1 VPVLALAVRSLLN
14 RRVTALL
21 IVLSIGLSVMLLLGV
36 ERLRTQARA
45 GFADT
50 ISGTD
55 LVVGART
62 GPTALLLHS
71 VFRIGHAT
79 ANVSW
84 TSYQDIARHPRV
96 RWTIPLSLGDSHR
109 GFAVLGT
116 SPEYFRHYR
125 YGRARGLDFSAGRVF
140 EDVYDTVLGADVAR
154 ELAYRLGEPIV
165 VAHGAVDAGT
175 ALHDDKPFRVVGI
188 LRRTGTPVDRTV
200 HVTLAG
206 LEAIHL
212 DWQAGMRD
220 PGAAVSAAE
229 ARARDLTPR
238 SITAFLVGL
247 DSRTAVF
254 HVQRFVNDYRKEPL
268 LAILPGVAL
277 QELWDAIGVAEQA
290 LLAVSALVALVG
302 LSGMV
307 TALLTGLNERR
318 REMAVLRSVGARP
331 RHVLALIVGEAT
343 ALATLGIVLGVA
355 CLYMGLVAARAFIQT
370 RLGLAIDIG
379 LPSRY
384 EWLLLLAVLVAGVV
398 AGLWPALRA
407 YRYALAD
414 GLTVHV

>member
-1 VPVLALAVRSLLN
+1 MPILALAVKSVLN
-14 RRVTALL
+14 RRLTAVLM
-21 IVLSIGLSVMLLLGV
+21 IVSISLSVMLLLGV

-45 GFADT
+45 GFAKT

-62 GPTALLLHS
+62 GATALLLHS
-71 VFRIGHAT
+71 VFRIGYA
-79 ANVSW
+79 ANNVSW
-84 TSYQDIARHPRV
+84 ASFQEIAQHPRV

-116 SPEYFRHYR
+116 SPDYFRHYH
-125 YGRARGLDFSAGRVF
+125 YGRNRTLEFAAGTVF
-140 EDVYDTVLGADVAR
+140 HDVYDAVLGADVAR
-154 ELAYRLGEPIV
+154 ELDLRLADPLV
-165 VAHGAVDAGT
+165 VAHGAADTDFTQHA
-175 ALHDDKPFRVVGI
+175 DKPFRVVGI
-188 LRRTGTPVDRTV
+188 LRKTGTPVDRSV

-212 DWQAGMRD
+212 DWQSGMRI
-220 PGAAVSAAE
+220 PGAAVSADE
-229 ARARDLTPR
+229 ARRQDLTPK

-254 HVQRFVNDYRKEPL
+254 HVQRFINDYRKEPL
-268 LAILPGVAL
+268 LAILPGVVL
-277 QELWDAIGVAEQA
+277 QELWDAVGVAERA

-302 LSGMV
+302 LCGMV

-343 ALATLGIVLGVA
+343 ALAATGLALGVA
-355 CLYMGLVAARAFIQT
+355 LLYLGLFVARSFIQT
-370 RLGLAIDIG
+370 HLGLSIDIG
-379 LPSRY
+379 LPTVN
-384 EWLLLLAVLVAGVV
+384 EWLLLAVVLAASAI
-398 AGLWPALRA
+398 AGLWPAIRA
-407 YRYALAD
+407 YRYSLTD
-414 GLTVHV
+414 GMTVHV